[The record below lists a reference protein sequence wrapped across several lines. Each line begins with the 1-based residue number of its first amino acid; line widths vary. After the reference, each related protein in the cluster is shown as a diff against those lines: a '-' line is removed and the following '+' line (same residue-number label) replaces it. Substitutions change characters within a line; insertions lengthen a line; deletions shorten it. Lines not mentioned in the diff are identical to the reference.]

1 MKPFLVDSV
10 GKALAILKYV
20 SFFPAWWLRPKFSKE
35 SWGGVVELWVVA
47 NFLLAIA
54 LLFAAPADPGLV
66 RPFVILYVAIRLIE
80 IIVFQFNSQLYGGYP
95 GKEKPRLRYTVLSY
109 RRSIFLASLLYIE
122 AAIWFGCLYRLFA
135 ASFTYTNVSLA
146 VPLKALY
153 FSVVTITTLGYGD
166 VSASD
171 SLGFFMVIAEA
182 LSGLFMTLGILARL
196 VSYLPRPDTLD
207 EIEKAAPLSD

>member
-1 MKPFLVDSV
+1 LSNF
-10 GKALAILKYV
+10 ALAVI
-20 SFFPAWWLRPKFSKE
+20 
-35 SWGGVVELWVVA
+35 
-47 NFLLAIA
+47 
-54 LLFAAPADPGLV
+54 LLFGPLAGPGRTRIV
-66 RPFVILYVAIRLIE
+66 VSAYATIRLIE

-109 RRSIFLASLLYIE
+109 RRSIFLAGLLYIE
-122 AAIWFGCLYRLFA
+122 AAIWFASLYRLYA
-135 ASFTYTNVSLA
+135 ESFTCTNVSLT

-182 LSGLFMTLGILARL
+182 FSGLFMTLGILARV
-196 VSYLPRPDTLD
+196 VSYLPRPKTLD
-207 EIEKAAPLSD
+207 EIEKAPPLSD